1 MARDYRQVMEEAV
14 GLERPAPQ
22 QEGCKGAQK
31 TEQLS
36 PREQSPSTLVEQLHT
51 LVLEEQ
57 EKEAQLGEALSE
69 LKVILDE
76 LRQIGEATHGDE
88 DVLSSYE
95 RSMAQ
100 VAEAADRKIRE
111 TAQESMRLIKGL
123 EQESRTRIER
133 LALVTIPDRAFAVGK
148 WAVLLLAMFLLAHAA
163 WGILVQ

>member
-14 GLERPAPQ
+14 GLERPAPYG
-22 QEGCKGAQK
+22 EGCKRTQK

-36 PREQSPSTLVEQLHT
+36 PREESPSTLVEQLHT

-76 LRQIGEATHGDE
+76 LRQIGEATHGE
-88 DVLSSYE
+88 GDVLSSYE
-95 RSMAQ
+95 RNMAQ
-100 VAEAADRKIRE
+100 VADTADRKIRE
-111 TAQESMRLIKGL
+111 TSQESMRLIKGL

-133 LALVTIPDRAFAVGK
+133 LALVTIPDRAFATVK
-148 WAVLLLAMFLLAHAA
+148 WAVLVFVMFLLAHAV
-163 WGILVQ
+163 WGILN